1 MDKARQLAIEI
12 TERLPLKNLR
22 QARMNVE
29 KMQALGVC
37 IELDD
42 AGTGYCGASYL
53 QELSIDVLKIYKLF
67 VDTLTVSPDRTQVLD
82 AYIQMAK
89 SLGMQIIAEGVE
101 TSAQSEALVA
111 RGTRFQQGYLFAKP
125 RSKVEFFCVLA

>member
-1 MDKARQLAIEI
+1 
-12 TERLPLKNLR
+12 
-22 QARMNVE
+22 MNVE

-53 QELSIDVLKIYKLF
+53 QELSIDVLKIDKLF

-125 RSKVEFFCVLA
+125 LSKVEFFAFWHESHQAYIQQYDGTDMPYLYALREG